1 MEFTGTYSI
10 PASRAAVWDAL
21 NDPEI
26 LQACIPGCEAMA
38 QQGDNQFEATVF
50 AKVGP
55 VQARFKGKVTL
66 ENLEPPIGYELK
78 FDGSGGVAGF
88 AKGDARINLT
98 SEGDHT
104 VMTYQANAKIGGKLA
119 QIGQRLVDSSA
130 KKMADDFFTEFSRL
144 AAFGFDPEAEKE
156 AEKQAGK
163 AAEQAAKAEAPSP
176 AEAAADQLS
185 PNEPKSDQLRSVYVI
200 GAIVLAAL
208 MVAGSLLLG

>member
-1 MEFTGTYSI
+1 M
-10 PASRAAVWDAL
+10 
-21 NDPEI
+21 
-26 LQACIPGCEAMA
+26 
-38 QQGDNQFEATVF
+38 
-50 AKVGP
+50 
-55 VQARFKGKVTL
+55 QARFKGTVTL

-144 AAFGFDPEAEKE
+144 AAFGFDPRAEKE
-156 AEKQAGK
+156 AGK
-163 AAEQAAKAEAPSP
+163 AAEQTAEIEAPSL
-176 AEAAADQLS
+176 AEAGADQLS
-185 PNEPKSDQLRSVYVI
+185 PSEPESDQSRSVYFI

>member
-10 PASRAAVWDAL
+10 PASREAVWDAL

-130 KKMADDFFTEFSRL
+130 KKMANDFFTEFSRL
-144 AAFGFDPEAEKE
+144 AALGFDPKADNEAEKE
-156 AEKQAGK
+156 AGR
-163 AAEQAAKAEAPSP
+163 AAEQAAEAEAPSP
-176 AEAAADQLS
+176 AEAGADQLS
-185 PNEPKSDQLRSVYVI
+185 PSEPKSDQAKSVYVI

>member
-38 QQGDNQFEATVF
+38 QLGDNQFEATVF

-66 ENLEPPIGYELK
+66 ENLEPPVGYELK

-144 AAFGFDPEAEKE
+144 AAFGFDPRAEKE
-156 AEKQAGK
+156 AEKEAGK
-163 AAEQAAKAEAPSP
+163 AAEQTAKTEAPSP
-176 AEAAADQLS
+176 PGAGADQLS
-185 PNEPKSDQLRSVYVI
+185 PSEPESNQSRSVYVI

>member
-1 MEFTGTYSI
+1 MEFTGTYFI

-55 VQARFKGKVTL
+55 VQARFKGKVAL

-144 AAFGFDPEAEKE
+144 AAFGFDPKAEKE
-156 AEKQAGK
+156 AGK
-163 AAEQAAKAEAPSP
+163 VAEQTAETEAPSP
-176 AEAAADQLS
+176 AEAGADQLS
-185 PNEPKSDQLRSVYVI
+185 PSEPESDQAKSVYVI

>member
-21 NDPEI
+21 NDAEI

-55 VQARFKGKVTL
+55 VQARFKGKVPL
-66 ENLEPPIGYELK
+66 ENLKPPIGYELK

-144 AAFGFDPEAEKE
+144 AAFGFDPRAEKKAEKE
-156 AEKQAGK
+156 AGK
-163 AAEQAAKAEAPSP
+163 AAEQIAEIEAPSL
-176 AEAAADQLS
+176 AEAGADQLS
-185 PNEPKSDQLRSVYVI
+185 PSEPESDQAKSVYVI

>member
-55 VQARFKGKVTL
+55 VQARFKGKVAL

-144 AAFGFDPEAEKE
+144 AAFGFDPIAEKE
-156 AEKQAGK
+156 AGK
-163 AAEQAAKAEAPSP
+163 AAEQTAKTEAPSL
-176 AEAAADQLS
+176 AEAGADQLS
-185 PNEPKSDQLRSVYVI
+185 PSEPESDQSRSVYFI

>member
-55 VQARFKGKVTL
+55 VQARFKGTVTL

-144 AAFGFDPEAEKE
+144 AAFGFDPKAEKE
-156 AEKQAGK
+156 AGK
-163 AAEQAAKAEAPSP
+163 AAEQTAETEAPSP
-176 AEAAADQLS
+176 AEAGADQLS
-185 PNEPKSDQLRSVYVI
+185 PSEPKSEQPKSVYVI

>member
-55 VQARFKGKVTL
+55 VQARFKGTVTL

-144 AAFGFDPEAEKE
+144 AAFGFDPKAEKE
-156 AEKQAGK
+156 AGK
-163 AAEQAAKAEAPSP
+163 AAEQTAEIEAPSL
-176 AEAAADQLS
+176 AEAGADQLS
-185 PNEPKSDQLRSVYVI
+185 PSEPESDQAKTVYVI

>member
-38 QQGDNQFEATVF
+38 QLGDNQFEATVF

-66 ENLEPPIGYELK
+66 ENLEPPVGYELK

-144 AAFGFDPEAEKE
+144 AAFGFDPRAKKEAEKE
-156 AEKQAGK
+156 AGK
-163 AAEQAAKAEAPSP
+163 AAEQIAEIEAPSP
-176 AEAAADQLS
+176 PGAGADQLS
-185 PNEPKSDQLRSVYVI
+185 PSEPESNQSRSVYVT

>member
-55 VQARFKGKVTL
+55 VQARFKGTVTL

-144 AAFGFDPEAEKE
+144 AAFGFDPKAEKE
-156 AEKQAGK
+156 AGK
-163 AAEQAAKAEAPSP
+163 VAEQTAETEAPSP
-176 AEAAADQLS
+176 TETGADQLS
-185 PNEPKSDQLRSVYVI
+185 PSEPESDQAKSVYVI

>member
-10 PASRAAVWDAL
+10 PASREAVWDAL

-26 LQACIPGCEAMA
+26 LKACIPGCEAMA

-55 VQARFKGKVTL
+55 VQARFKGKVSL
-66 ENLEPPIGYELK
+66 ENLEPPTAYDLK

-88 AKGDARINLT
+88 AKGDARISLET
-98 SEGDHT
+98 EGNNT

-130 KKMADDFFTEFSRL
+130 KKMADDFFSEFCRL
-144 AAFGFDPEAEKE
+144 ADFGFDPEAEKAAEQE
-156 AEKQAGK
+156 AEK
-163 AAEQAAKAEAPSP
+163 AAKAEAISS
-176 AEAAADQLS
+176 AEAAASQSS
-185 PNEPKSDQLRSVYVI
+185 PREADSASAKSTYVI
-200 GAIVLAAL
+200 AAIVAGAL
-208 MVAGSLLLG
+208 IVAGILLLT

>member
-38 QQGDNQFEATVF
+38 QLGDNQFEATVF

-66 ENLEPPIGYELK
+66 ENLEPPVGYELK

-144 AAFGFDPEAEKE
+144 AAFGFDPKAEKE
-156 AEKQAGK
+156 AGK
-163 AAEQAAKAEAPSP
+163 VAEQTAETEAPSP
-176 AEAAADQLS
+176 AEAGADQLS
-185 PNEPKSDQLRSVYVI
+185 PSEPESDQAKSVYVI